1 MEEAKKRTK
10 KRAAQAPAGE
20 PEQKEYLVLKD
31 GTEYEVLERG
41 SRYIFCKGAQF
52 RYTNK
57 DVVSILRK

>member
-1 MEEAKKRTK
+1 MEETK
-10 KRAAQAPAGE
+10 KRPKKLAVQTPADEAG
-20 PEQKEYLVLKD
+20 QKEYLVLAD

>member
-1 MEEAKKRTK
+1 MEETKKRTK
-10 KRAAQAPAGE
+10 KREAQAPADV

>member
-1 MEEAKKRTK
+1 MEETGKRTNR
-10 KRAAQAPAGE
+10 RAAKAPAGT

>member
-1 MEEAKKRTK
+1 MEETK
-10 KRAAQAPAGE
+10 KRPKKRATKAPADETG
-20 PEQKEYLVLKD
+20 QKEYLVLAD
-31 GTEYEVLERG
+31 GTEYEVLKRG

>member
-1 MEEAKKRTK
+1 MEETK
-10 KRAAQAPAGE
+10 KKTRKQAERPDSGTKE
-20 PEQKEYLVLKD
+20 PKEYVLTDD
-31 GTEYEVLERG
+31 GREYEVLERG

>member
-1 MEEAKKRTK
+1 MEETKKRPK
-10 KRAAQAPAGE
+10 KRAAQAPADE
-20 PEQKEYLVLKD
+20 TRQKEYLVLAD

>member
-1 MEEAKKRTK
+1 MEETKKRPK
-10 KRAAQAPAGE
+10 KRAAQAPADEMG
-20 PEQKEYLVLKD
+20 QKEYLVLAD